1 MGFDSLMQTVKL
13 SLVCPVNQDW
23 QFGPGPSLE
32 ASPVGFRGPQFLL
45 CGPVLQHPWL
55 LPPMGQSG
63 SFLSTGLS
71 LKFQANHALLSM

>member
-32 ASPVGFRGPQFLL
+32 TSPVGFRGPPCFCCVVQSCSTRGYCL
-45 CGPVLQHPWL
+45 PWVN
-55 LPPMGQSG
+55 QA
-63 SFLSTGLS
+63 LSCQL
-71 LKFQANHALLSM
+71 ALV

>member
-13 SLVCPVNQDW
+13 SLVWAVNQDW
-23 QFGPGPSLE
+23 QFGASLE
-32 ASPVGFRGPQFLL
+32 ASPVGFRGPLFLL

-55 LPPMGQSG
+55 LPPMGQPG